1 MREVTVHYMIANG
14 GDGSASL
21 HFFPDQQT
29 TQLACEVAEEEGDAF
44 KGQGPY
50 KKILKFDDKG
60 LLIVPGVPTAD
71 ELKDTLSEMR
81 GEEID
86 IADYTYKGF
95 FTRAA
100 TPKGVIE
107 DFTIEFW
114 YVVINDGDGSASV
127 DFYPDSLT
135 AELAAQIDMDGG
147 ESFCENPHQE
157 LLAFD
162 KNNLLLSPH
171 STAEELRQELAGYTG
186 RKAGTS
192 PKSGF

>member
-1 MREVTVHYMIANG
+1 MREVTVHYMIADG

-21 HFFPDQQT
+21 HFFPDEQT
-29 TQLACEVAEEEGDAF
+29 TQFACEVAEEWGDAF
-44 KGQGPY
+44 EDQGPHR
-50 KKILKFDDKG
+50 KTLKFDDKG
-60 LLIVPGVPTAD
+60 LLVSPVAATAD
-71 ELKDTLSEMR
+71 ELTDKLSEMR

-86 IADYTYKGF
+86 VADYDCKGF

-100 TPKGVIE
+100 TPSGVVE

-114 YVVINDGDGSASV
+114 YVVRNNGDGSASV
-127 DFYPDSLT
+127 DFYPDGLT

-147 ESFCENPHQE
+147 EAFSENPHQE

-162 KNNLLLSPH
+162 KNNLLLSPY
-171 STAEELRQELAGYTG
+171 STAEELRQERAERSA

-192 PKSGF
+192 PKPRF